1 MRSILRRVSAASV
14 VAVGASLLLAA
25 PAWATWSVDGVDP
38 ETGEVGV
45 AVASCVPFDVARVA
59 VVVPGKGAGSSQ
71 AKLNTKSGGP
81 MAEAIASA
89 DSPEAVVAAV
99 TSPSFDTDAAS
110 RQFGVVLLGKG
121 GDGYSGSGTE
131 AVSLDRRNSEGTVSV
146 QGNILVSEKVVDDA
160 VATFDRT
167 DGSLAKKLLAALEA
181 GSKAGGDSRCGAQT
195 ASAAS
200 LIVAKPG
207 DPVWARTDAPLSGD
221 LSRGEPVPSTF
232 VSVVN
237 RRGGPNPVEGL
248 VEAYESATPVD
259 GKIKVRKVQFG
270 GEAASPVVVFGL
282 LGAIGLL
289 VLVGIVVVATA
300 SKRRSA
306 RRAAEQA
313 ALADLPPDEAVASV
327 AAEPGTDA

>member
-1 MRSILRRVSAASV
+1 MRSLLRRLSAASV
-14 VAVGASLLLAA
+14 VAVGASLFLTA

-71 AKLNTKSGGP
+71 AKLNTASGVP

-89 DSPEAVVAAV
+89 DSPEAVIGAV
-99 TSPSFDTDAAS
+99 TSPTFDPDAAS

-121 GDGYSGSGTE
+121 GDGFSGAKNE
-131 AVSLDRRNSEGTVSV
+131 AVSLDRRNSQGTVSV

-167 DGSLAKKLLAALEA
+167 EGPLAKKLLAALEA

-221 LSRGEPVPSTF
+221 VSRGEPVPSTF

-270 GEAASPVVVFGL
+270 GEAASPVVAFAVLGVL
-282 LGAIGLL
+282 LALVVLII
-289 VLVGIVVVATA
+289 VLVARGK
-300 SKRRSA
+300 KRR
-306 RRAAEQA
+306 E
-313 ALADLPPDEAVASV
+313 V
-327 AAEPGTDA
+327 AADADGSTDTAEHETAGSATDT